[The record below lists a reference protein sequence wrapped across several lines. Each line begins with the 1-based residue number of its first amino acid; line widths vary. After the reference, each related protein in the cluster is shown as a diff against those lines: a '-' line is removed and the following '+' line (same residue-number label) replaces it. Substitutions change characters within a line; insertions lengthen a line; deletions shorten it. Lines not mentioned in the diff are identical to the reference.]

1 MRLSKIE
8 VRCGSACGSIIEVRV
23 CVRHTAKSLATQRLD
38 CEYAK
43 PKIAHSEVSGSRAR
57 KAFYVFSQWAFVV
70 CRYKQILQAR
80 RLFSNKCSQVNNHD
94 SRMKYLKSLGLCS
107 IKLQRGYSSRM
118 NRGLRSNFSSSRTK
132 ETPSLHFKSTSR
144 HAWIKNKVHLPQT
157 VSLQVFACYKTY
169 LSF

>member
-1 MRLSKIE
+1 MWNVWSSQAAANPQETK
-8 VRCGSACGSIIEVRV
+8 
-23 CVRHTAKSLATQRLD
+23 RHMLSLA
-38 CEYAK
+38 
-43 PKIAHSEVSGSRAR
+43 
-57 KAFYVFSQWAFVV
+57 FYSYPLTMMSLNNQSKKKY

-132 ETPSLHFKSTSR
+132 ETLSLHFKSTSR
-144 HAWIKNKVHLPQT
+144 HAWIRNKVHLPQT